1 MAPKIRPPPGF
12 LTALQAVVEAAHGD
26 AVLDALSVEMARRR
40 ELPDAPPQPWTLTE
54 ALDELDA
61 RPHRVSL
68 FGAIRLL
75 QGAQPDK
82 TALGYSRRAEDD
94 AVRIDQTLLLGFAA
108 GEVDAVTPSPPDP
121 HDAQSAPGRPRLHQS
136 AIGLLGPNGA
146 LPFRWTE
153 HAHDLANNEYRSQ
166 RDLSFHA
173 WLNVVQ
179 RRQVALLYRA
189 WSDAQAVTG
198 ADRPDQAHPIADR
211 LRALGGVLLRGLRD
225 RDGIDDGFKM
235 AFAATLSRRVRNPG
249 PLASML
255 ASYFDTPVRIE
266 EFSAHWLEIPV
277 DQRSGLGVRFT
288 ALGDNAIAGTRVW
301 DSSTRFRIIIGPLT
315 LAAYRGFLPN
325 GASYAQLRDM
335 VSLYVGAE
343 YEWELVPVLERH
355 EVPYSW
361 AGNPGLLLGWSA
373 WLGVRYDDVDA
384 RDLVLP
390 MTPRLSSGV
399 IACAALAGSGRSGL
413 RCG

>member
-1 MAPKIRPPPGF
+1 MAPEIRTPPGF
-12 LTALQAVVEAAHGD
+12 LTALQAVVGAAHGD
-26 AVLDALSVEMARRR
+26 AVLDALSVEMTRRR
-40 ELPDAPPQPWTLTE
+40 ELPDAPPEAWTLPE
-54 ALDELDA
+54 ALDELA
-61 RPHRVSL
+61 AHPHRVSL

-82 TALGYSRRAEDD
+82 SALGYSRRAEDD

-108 GEVDAVTPSPPDP
+108 SEVDAVTPSPQDP
-121 HDAQSAPGRPRLHQS
+121 QGRPRLRQS

-153 HAHDLANNEYRSQ
+153 HAHDLVNTEYRSQ
-166 RDLSFHA
+166 RDVSFHA

-198 ADRPDQAHPIADR
+198 ADRPGQAHPIADR

-255 ASYFDTPVRIE
+255 ASYFDIPARIE
-266 EFSAHWLEIPV
+266 EHAAHWLEIPV
-277 DQRSGLGVRFT
+277 DQRSALGVRFT
-288 ALGDNAIAGTRVW
+288 TLGDDAIAGSRVW
-301 DSSTRFRIIIGPLT
+301 DSSTRFRIIVGPLT
-315 LAAYRGFLPN
+315 LEAYRRFLPN

-361 AGNPGLLLGWSA
+361 AGNPGLLLGWSS

-390 MTPRLSSGV
+390 MTPRLGS
-399 IACAALAGSGRSGL
+399 AALAGGGL
-413 RCG
+413 PGPHPG

>member
-1 MAPKIRPPPGF
+1 MAPEIRTPPGF
-12 LTALQAVVEAAHGD
+12 LTALQAVIDAAHGS
-26 AVLDALSVEMARRR
+26 AVLDALGVEMARRR
-40 ELPDAPPQPWTLTE
+40 EMSGEPPQAWTLPA
-54 ALDELDA
+54 ALDELAA
-61 RPHRVSL
+61 RPHATSL

-75 QGAQPDK
+75 QGAQPTK
-82 TALGYSRRAEDD
+82 AALGYSRRAEDD

-108 GEVDAVTPSPPDP
+108 SEVDSVM
-121 HDAQSAPGRPRLHQS
+121 SAPLGPTGPLGRPRLQQS
-136 AIGLLGPNGA
+136 AVGLLGPNGA

-153 HAHDLANNEYRSQ
+153 HAHDLANTEYRSQ
-166 RDLSFHA
+166 RDVSFHA
-173 WLNVVQ
+173 WLNVMQ
-179 RRQVALLYRA
+179 RRQIALLYRA

-198 ADRPDQAHPIADR
+198 GDRPSQAHPIADR

-255 ASYFDTPVRIE
+255 SLYFETPVRIE
-266 EFSAHWLEIPV
+266 EFAAHWLEIPA

-288 ALGDNAIAGTRVW
+288 TLGENAIAGTRVW
-301 DSSTRFRIIIGPLT
+301 DSSTRFRIIVGPLT
-315 LAAYRGFLPN
+315 LEAYRRFLPN
-325 GASYAQLRDM
+325 GQSYAELRDM

-343 YEWELVPVLERH
+343 YEWELLPVHERR

-361 AGNPGLLLGWSA
+361 AGNPGLLLGWSS
-373 WLGVRYDDVDA
+373 WLGVRYEDVDA

-390 MTPRLSSGV
+390 MTPRLSGAAPSAGAEPLRNSG
-399 IACAALAGSGRSGL
+399 
-413 RCG
+413 